1 MDEHTHQ
8 RPDARSAGG
17 PFTIGRDVH
26 IDRGGGALL
35 IARRDMH
42 VSRGGGQW
50 LVAMHDQTINQGGG
64 AVLVSR
70 QARVTS
76 GFVGV
81 VVAGRVSLEG
91 RARAMVTLSGPLLVG
106 AAIGL
111 TVGLLFGRRR
121 TA

>member
-1 MDEHTHQ
+1 MDEHNVEGT
-8 RPDARSAGG
+8 DARSGGG

-50 LVAMHDQTINQGGG
+50 LVAVRDQQIEQGGG
-64 AVLVSR
+64 ALLVSR
-70 QARVTS
+70 QVRVTN

-81 VVAGRVSLEG
+81 VVAGRVTLEG
-91 RARAMVTLSGPLLVG
+91 TARALVTLSGPVLVG
-106 AAIGL
+106 AAIGFA
-111 TVGLLFGRRR
+111 VGVLFGRRR